1 VNREKIEAA
10 VRNYVKSYGM
20 DNICRDDVIR
30 YIEATGCSV
39 SHVTADSITVAFP
52 ESGEVTLTGY
62 VYSNQNVKD
71 GSPVPVVFGLCGV
84 IAGFT
89 SILFAW
95 LIKGSCIPVSKHDTA
110 LMVVQL
116 ATSFLDSVA
125 LVLLA
130 VSLLIAGGK
139 RVHERCFCAGR
150 SLFKGKAG
158 GSNAA

>member
-1 VNREKIEAA
+1 MNREKIEAA
-10 VRNYVKSYGM
+10 VRNYVKAYGI

-39 SHVTADSITVAFP
+39 SQVTADSITVAFP
-52 ESGEVTLTGY
+52 GTGETTLTGY

-71 GSPVPVVFGLCGV
+71 SSAVPVVFGLCGV
-84 IAGFT
+84 VAGFT
-89 SILFAW
+89 SVLFAW
-95 LIKGSCIPVSKHDTA
+95 LINWSCIPVSKHDTA

-116 ATSFLDSVA
+116 ATSFLESA
-125 LVLLA
+125 SLILLG

-139 RVHERCFCAGR
+139 RVHERHFCAGH